1 MHDFVNTVESWYNQ
15 MLHVPPSQIMSL
27 IRLGGK
33 VVGLL
38 KFVSRRSDS
47 AKEAG

>member
-1 MHDFVNTVESWYNQ
+1 MHDFVNTVERWYNQ
-15 MLHVPPSQIMSL
+15 MLHIPPSQIMSL

-38 KFVSRRSDS
+38 KFVSRKGD
-47 AKEAG
+47 AANEGG